1 MADTILSTLVLLL
14 QLACVIVVVAY
25 LLTRRKFFIDVL
37 DGHPTLRI
45 QALLI
50 AVFGALSIY
59 GTVGG
64 VEIMGAFINVRDL
77 GPMVGGLVGGPIVGV
92 GAGLIGALYRAS
104 LGGFTVVPC
113 VLATLLAGL
122 LGGLIWLAYR
132 RRFPRSP
139 SPSPSLS

>member
-1 MADTILSTLVLLL
+1 M
-14 QLACVIVVVAY
+14 
-25 LLTRRKFFIDVL
+25 L

-45 QALLI
+45 QAILI

-64 VEIMGAFINVRDL
+64 VEIMGAFFNVRDL
-77 GPMVGGLVGGPIVGV
+77 GPMVGGLVGGPVVGV

-113 VLATLLAGL
+113 VIATVLAGL

-139 SPSPSLS
+139 SPSPSPS